1 MIWYHLIKLF
11 MYKSNQYTQ
20 LGLIIQYLS
29 TNLQAREGI
38 YTSIVNLSKNWIVG
52 LHDHGNR
59 FPLLIVSCS
68 YCFLLSNFK
77 SLSLCK
83 FSLWRCNLSRPILN
97 QCPISLLCVNVSN
110 IVDDKLVAWTWIIGT
125 VTNNRTLEYTHMR

>member
-59 FPLLIVSCS
+59 FPLLIVSCI
-68 YCFLLSNFK
+68 YCFLLSNLK

-83 FSLWRCNLSRPILN
+83 FSLWRCNVSR
-97 QCPISLLCVNVSN
+97 PISLLRVNASD
-110 IVDDKLVAWTWIIGT
+110 IDDDKLVVLTWIIGT
-125 VTNNRTLEYTHMR
+125 VTYNRTLEYTHMR